1 MMYSSVLT
9 GIMSPVGY
17 RKEAAPP
24 MACILAKLI
33 SYLAYSYADIIREE
47 NPETRRF
54 SADDPYTI
62 AECWAHARGFELC
75 LRTFLKSFPT
85 NEKIAENAL
94 AILDHL
100 FIEEGE
106 KKIDTSESTSI

>member
-1 MMYSSVLT
+1 LRINSAFMMYSNVLT

-17 RKEAAPP
+17 RDNAVPP

-54 SADDPYTI
+54 PADDPYTI

-75 LRTFLKSFPT
+75 LRTLLKSFPA
-85 NEKIAENAL
+85 NERIIENAL

-100 FIEEGE
+100 FIEEEEENG
-106 KKIDTSESTSI
+106 